1 MAHSLEN
8 FSFDWMLWRQNLIEV
23 RLFGDLRRYLS
34 EPAPLSGTAVYVPAG
49 EGQTVGTVLAHM
61 GIDLQEV
68 SNIFLNGRLLPRSV
82 YPITLG
88 YPLAAEGPL
97 SPEGCLN
104 FQVEAGDRLGL
115 FPRNM
120 SAVVV

>member
-1 MAHSLEN
+1 MH
-8 FSFDWMLWRQNLIEV
+8 
-23 RLFGDLRRYLS
+23 
-34 EPAPLSGTAVYVPAG
+34 VPAG
-49 EGQTVGTVLAHM
+49 EGETVGRVLTQM
-61 GIDLQEV
+61 GVDPEEV

-97 SPEGCLN
+97 SPEGWLSTPV
-104 FQVEAGDRLGL
+104 QAGDRLAL

-120 SAVVV
+120 GVVVV

>member
-1 MAHSLEN
+1 MAHRPRNLN
-8 FSFDWMLWRQNLIEV
+8 FDWMLWRQNLIEV
-23 RLFGDLRRYLS
+23 RLFGDLRRYVS
-34 EPAPLSGTAVYVPAG
+34 DPAPLSGTAVYLPAR

-104 FQVEAGDRLGL
+104 TPLQAGDRLGL